1 MKKKAMNALKS
12 QFEDKILFD
21 KAVRILYSRDV
32 GELPRLVSMVI
43 KYVPDAVFLPQNEND
58 IVNLY
63 QIANQYKIPVVPRGA
78 GSSGYGGALAYRG
91 GVMVD
96 LTAIKGIEKAS
107 MNSMT
112 VTVGAGITFANL
124 ESFLSSKGQA
134 LKSYPSSSPSATLGG
149 WFAQGGSGIGS
160 LKYGLFRDQVV
171 SLRLIRPDG
180 EALEISGNELGHH
193 YELEGTTGIIVSIT
207 LKTKLTSPITPIL
220 GVFDSVGQLTD
231 AIRASL
237 QGTTP
242 FTIIAGT
249 PTFVHLKQQATG
261 DFILPDNKYYGLFV
275 IDGLEQDLSP
285 LLSEFIE
292 KCGGSVE
299 GREKAAHEWKERF
312 YPLRLKRLGPGLVI
326 GESYVPIKHLA
337 AYLAEVDQRFG
348 SNEPS
353 SEVIVVSKK
362 EAAVLTYFLND
373 NRRRSEILGFAWS
386 KTFQVLKIAEK
397 FGGRPYSTGLWLSGK
412 ARSYFGRERLRE
424 IKESRK
430 SSDPYNI
437 ANPGKLYNGK
447 VRILPF
453 LPISTAM
460 KMGMPLMRLG
470 SAIFRFKREK
480 THPPP
485 TWHGRKT
492 LG

>member
-1 MKKKAMNALKS
+1 MKKQAINALKS
-12 QFEDKILFD
+12 QFEERIAFD
-21 KAVRILYSRDV
+21 KAIRILYSRDV
-32 GELPRLVSMVI
+32 GELPRLVSMAI
-43 KYVPDAVFLPQNEND
+43 KSVPDAIFLPQNEND
-58 IVNLY
+58 IVSLY

-91 GVMVD
+91 GIMVD
-96 LTAIKGIEKAS
+96 LTAIRDVEKVS
-107 MNSMT
+107 QKSMT

-124 ESFLSSKGQA
+124 ESFLSSRGQA
-134 LKSYPSSSPSATLGG
+134 LKSYPSSAPSATLGG

-160 LKYGLFRDQVV
+160 LKHGLFRDQVV
-171 SLRLIRPDG
+171 SLRLVRPDS
-180 EALEISGNELGHH
+180 EVLEISGDELGHH
-193 YELEGTTGIIVSIT
+193 YELEGTTGIIVSMT
-207 LKTKLTSPITPIL
+207 LKIMLATPITPIL
-220 GVFDSVGQLTD
+220 GTFDSAGQLSD
-231 AIRASL
+231 AIHASL
-237 QGTTP
+237 HGTTP

-249 PTFVHLKQQATG
+249 PTFVHLRQLATG
-261 DFILPDNKYYGLFV
+261 DFTLPDNKYFGLFV
-275 IDGLEQDLSP
+275 IEGSEEDFSP
-285 LLSEFIE
+285 LLSESIE

-299 GREKAAHEWKERF
+299 RSEEAAHEWKERF
-312 YPLRLKRLGPGLVI
+312 YPLRLKRLGPGLII

-337 AYLAEVDQRFG
+337 AYLAAVDQKFG

-353 SEVIVVSKK
+353 SEVTVVSKK

-373 NRRRSEILGFAWS
+373 NRRRSEKLGFAWS
-386 KTFQVLKIAEK
+386 KTFQILKIAEK

-424 IKESRK
+424 IKEFRK
-430 SSDPYNI
+430 SNDPNHI
-437 ANPGKLYNGK
+437 ANPGKISNGK

-453 LPISTAM
+453 LSISAAM

-470 SAIFRFKREK
+470 NAIFRFKRK
-480 THPPP
+480 KPHPPP